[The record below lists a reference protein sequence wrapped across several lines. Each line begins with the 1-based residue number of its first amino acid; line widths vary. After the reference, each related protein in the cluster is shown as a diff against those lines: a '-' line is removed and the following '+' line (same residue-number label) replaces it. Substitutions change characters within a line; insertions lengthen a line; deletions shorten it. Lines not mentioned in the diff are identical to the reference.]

1 MMVRTRGLFESS
13 LHVAVAGARGVEVG
27 DVDSTLDKV
36 RRIAGGAAF
45 QLFDADMVAGWRHL
59 FHAAVNAVH
68 ATRCG
73 TAISNSVEVEAM
85 LYASCQDQISRAF
98 TVMGLSPLV
107 KNVAI
112 LVLSEDPEEAER
124 LASEIAEH
132 LGQPDDG
139 VLDVTPEK
147 YARLMDVFEVGEE
160 ALAAVGG
167 DTYEAL
173 TSLVVEKG
181 ALLPLRR

>member
-1 MMVRTRGLFESS
+1 MVKTYRLTEADI
-13 LHVAVAGARGVEVG
+13 HVALAGARGVDVRDVG
-27 DVDSTLDKV
+27 STLETV
-36 RRIAGGAAF
+36 RRIAGGSAF
-45 QLFDADMVAGWRHL
+45 QLFDAGMVAGWRHL

-68 ATRCG
+68 AIREG
-73 TAISNSVEVEAM
+73 SAISNSMEVESI
-85 LYASCQDQISRAF
+85 LYASCQDQISKAF
-98 TVMGLSPLV
+98 TLMGLGPQV

-112 LVLSEDPEEAER
+112 LVLSKEPSDAES
-124 LASEIAEH
+124 LAAEIADR

-147 YARLMDVFEVGEE
+147 YERLKEVFDVSDG
-160 ALAAVGG
+160 ALATVGG
-167 DTYEAL
+167 DPYEAL